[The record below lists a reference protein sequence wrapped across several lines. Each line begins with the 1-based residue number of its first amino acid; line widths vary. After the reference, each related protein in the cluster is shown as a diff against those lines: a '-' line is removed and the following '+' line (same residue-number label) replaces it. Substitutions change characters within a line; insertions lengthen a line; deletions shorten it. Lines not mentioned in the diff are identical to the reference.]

1 MLTTKKYKPY
11 SLRNFRDIPQIAA
24 LSEQE
29 KFNIEVVGNV
39 FPFKTNNYVVEEL
52 IDWSKV
58 PNDPIYVLNFP
69 QKDMLKPGHFD
80 RIAEHIKSGS
90 DRKGIRA
97 TADDVRW
104 QLNPHPAGQM
114 EKNVPTGSDGEPL
127 EGIQHKYRET
137 VLFFP
142 SQGQTCHAYCTFCF
156 RWPQFVGIDELRFAS
171 REAGVLVDYLR
182 THKEV
187 TDVLITGGDPMVMRA
202 KTIAAY
208 INAILDADLD
218 HIQTIRF
225 GTKSLAYWPYRFLTD
240 EDTPELLDALAR
252 IKKSG
257 RHLAIMAHFNHPQ
270 ELRTD
275 AVKLAIRALKSI
287 GAEIRT
293 QSPLLRHIN
302 DNPETWATMWQEQVS
317 LGLIPYYMFMVRDTG
332 AQHYFGVPLVEAH
345 NTFSEAFGQVSGL
358 ARTVRG
364 PSMSAE
370 PGKVKLNGIVEIHG
384 REYLMLEMIQGRR
397 PEWVMK
403 PFFAEY
409 DEQAMWLDDLVPA
422 FGEPRFFFE
431 DKPLPMLRRL
441 FALK

>member
-1 MLTTKKYKPY
+1 MLTAKKYKPY
-11 SLRNFRDIPQIAA
+11 TLRNFRDIPQVAA
-24 LSEQE
+24 LPEEE
-29 KFNIEVVGNV
+29 KSNIEIVGNV

-52 IDWSKV
+52 IDWSRV
-58 PNDPIYVLNFP
+58 PDDPIYVLNFP
-69 QKDMLKPGHFD
+69 QKDMLRPGHFD
-80 RIAEHIKSGS
+80 RVADLIRSGAE
-90 DRKGIRA
+90 RKKIRE
-97 TADDVRW
+97 TADNVRW

-114 EKNVPTGSDGEPL
+114 ESNVPTGPDGEPL

-142 SQGQTCHAYCTFCF
+142 SHGQTCHAYCTFCF

-171 REAGVLVDYLR
+171 KEAGVLVAYLR
-182 THKEV
+182 RHKEV
-187 TDVLITGGDPMVMRA
+187 TDVLITGGDPLVMRA
-202 KTIAAY
+202 KTIASY
-208 INAILDADLD
+208 IDAILEGGLD
-218 HIQTIRF
+218 HIRTIRF

-240 EDTPELLDALAR
+240 GDSPELLAALAKVR
-252 IKKSG
+252 QSG

-270 ELRTD
+270 ELKTE
-275 AVKLAIRALKSI
+275 AVGKAITALKSI

-302 DNPETWATMWQEQVS
+302 DSPETWASMWREQVS

-345 NTFSEAFGQVSGL
+345 NIFSEAFGQVSGV

-370 PGKVKLNGIVEIHG
+370 PGKVKISGVVEIHG

-409 DEQAMWLDDLVPA
+409 DEQALWLDDLVPA
-422 FGEPRFFFE
+422 FGEPRVFFE
-431 DKPLPMLRRL
+431 DKPQPMLRRL

>member
-1 MLTTKKYKPY
+1 MLTAKKYKPY
-11 SLRNFRDIPQIAA
+11 TLRNFRDIPQVAA
-24 LSEQE
+24 LPEEE
-29 KFNIEVVGNV
+29 KSNIEIVGNV

-52 IDWSKV
+52 IDWSRV
-58 PNDPIYVLNFP
+58 PDDPIYVLNFP
-69 QKDMLKPGHFD
+69 QKDMLRPGHFD
-80 RIAEHIKSGS
+80 RVADLIRSGAE
-90 DRKGIRA
+90 RKKIRE
-97 TADDVRW
+97 TADNVRW

-114 EKNVPTGSDGEPL
+114 ESNVPTGPDGEPL

-142 SQGQTCHAYCTFCF
+142 SHGQTCHAYCTFCF

-171 REAGVLVDYLR
+171 KEAGVLVAYLR
-182 THKEV
+182 RHKEV
-187 TDVLITGGDPMVMRA
+187 TDVLITGGDPLVMRA
-202 KTIAAY
+202 KTIASY
-208 INAILDADLD
+208 IDAILEGGLD
-218 HIQTIRF
+218 HIRTIRF

-240 EDTPELLDALAR
+240 GDSPELLAALAKVR
-252 IKKSG
+252 QSG

-270 ELRTD
+270 ELKTE
-275 AVKLAIRALKSI
+275 AVGKAITALKSI

-302 DNPETWATMWQEQVS
+302 DSPETWASMWREQVS

-345 NTFSEAFGQVSGL
+345 NIFSEAFGQVSGV

-370 PGKVKLNGIVEIHG
+370 PGKVKISGVVEIHG

-397 PEWVMK
+397 PEWGMK

-409 DEQAMWLDDLVPA
+409 DEQALWLDDLVPA

-431 DKPLPMLRRL
+431 DKPQPMLRRL

>member
-1 MLTTKKYKPY
+1 MLTAKKYKPY
-11 SLRNFRDIPQIAA
+11 TLRNFRDIPQVDV
-24 LSEQE
+24 LPEEE

-52 IDWSKV
+52 INWDNV

-69 QKDMLKPGHFD
+69 QKGMLKPGHFD
-80 RIAEHIKSGS
+80 RMAETIRDGS
-90 DRKGIRA
+90 DSKRVRKI
-97 TADDVRW
+97 ADEIRW

-114 EKNVPTGSDGEPL
+114 EKNVPTSENGEPI

-156 RWPQFVGIDELRFAS
+156 RWPQFVGIEELKFS
-171 REAGVLVDYLR
+171 SKEAGALVDYLR
-182 THKEV
+182 RHKEV
-187 TDVLITGGDPMVMRA
+187 TDVLITGGDPLVMRA
-202 KTIAAY
+202 KTISAY
-208 INAILDADLD
+208 IDAILDAGLD
-218 HIQTIRF
+218 HVRTIRF

-240 EDTPELLDALAR
+240 EDSGELLRALA
-252 IKKSG
+252 KVKASG

-275 AVKLAIRALKSI
+275 AVKRAIEALKSI

-302 DNPETWATMWQEQVS
+302 DSPETWAEMWQEQVT

-332 AQHYFGVPLVEAH
+332 AQPFFGVPLVEAH
-345 NTFSEAFGQVSGL
+345 NTFSEAFQQVSGV

-370 PGKVKLNGIVEIHG
+370 PGKVMINGVVEVHG
-384 REYLMLEMIQGRR
+384 REYIMLEMIQGRR
-397 PEWVMK
+397 PGWVKK

-409 DEQAMWLDDLVPA
+409 DEQALWLDDLVPA

-431 DKPLPMLRRL
+431 EKPQRTTRRL

>member
-1 MLTTKKYKPY
+1 MLTAKKYKPY
-11 SLRNFRDIPQIAA
+11 TLRNFLDIPQVAA
-24 LSEQE
+24 LPEEE

-39 FPFKTNNYVVEEL
+39 FPFKTNNYVMEEL
-52 IDWSKV
+52 IDWSRI
-58 PNDPIYVLNFP
+58 PEDPIYVLNFP

-80 RIAEHIKSGS
+80 RVADLIRSGA
-90 DRKGIRA
+90 DRKKIRE
-97 TADDVRW
+97 TADNVRW

-114 EKNVPTGSDGEPL
+114 EKNVPTGPDGEPL
-127 EGIQHKYRET
+127 KGIQHKYRET

-156 RWPQFVGIDELRFAS
+156 RWPQFVGINELRFAS
-171 REAGVLVDYLR
+171 KEAGVLVEYLR
-182 THKEV
+182 RHKEV
-187 TDVLITGGDPMVMRA
+187 TDVLITGGDPLVMRA
-202 KTIAAY
+202 KTIASY
-208 INAILDADLD
+208 IDAILDAGLD
-218 HIQTIRF
+218 HIRTIRI

-240 EDTPELLDALAR
+240 EDSPELLAALA
-252 IKKSG
+252 KVTESG

-270 ELRTD
+270 ELKTE
-275 AVKLAIRALKSI
+275 AVQKAIAALKSI

-302 DNPETWATMWQEQVS
+302 DSPEIWAEMWREQVAS
-317 LGLIPYYMFMVRDTG
+317 GLIPYYMFMVRNTG
-332 AQHYFGVPLVEAH
+332 AQHYFGVPMVEAH
-345 NTFSEAFGQVSGL
+345 NTFREAFQQVSGV

-370 PGKVKLNGIVEIHG
+370 PGKVMINGVVEIHG

-397 PEWVMK
+397 PEWVKK

-409 DEQAMWLDDLVPA
+409 DEQALWLDDLVPA

-431 DKPLPMLRRL
+431 EKPQPMLRRL

>member
-11 SLRNFRDIPQIAA
+11 TLRNFRDIPQVAA
-24 LSEQE
+24 LPEEE

-52 IDWSKV
+52 IDWSRV
-58 PNDPIYVLNFP
+58 PEDPIYVLNFP
-69 QKDMLKPGHFD
+69 QKGMLKPGHFG
-80 RIAEHIKSGS
+80 RMAETIKAGS
-90 DRKGIRA
+90 DSKQIRKV
-97 TADDVRW
+97 ADEIRW

-114 EKNVPTGSDGEPL
+114 EKNVPTNENGEPIQ
-127 EGIQHKYRET
+127 GIQHKYRET

-156 RWPQFVGIDELRFAS
+156 RWPQFVGIEELKFS
-171 REAGVLVDYLR
+171 SKEAGALVDYLR
-182 THKEV
+182 RHEEV
-187 TDVLITGGDPMVMRA
+187 TDVLITGGDPLVMRA
-202 KTIAAY
+202 KTISAY
-208 INAILDADLD
+208 IDAILDAGLD
-218 HIQTIRF
+218 HIRTIRF

-240 EDTPELLDALAR
+240 EDSGELLRALA
-252 IKKSG
+252 KVKASG

-275 AVKLAIRALKSI
+275 AVKRAITALKSI

-302 DNPETWATMWQEQVS
+302 DNPETWAEMWQEQVT

-332 AQHYFGVPLVEAH
+332 AQPFFGVPLVEAH
-345 NTFSEAFGQVSGL
+345 NTFSEAFQQVSGV

-370 PGKVKLNGIVEIHG
+370 PGKVMMNGVVEVHG
-384 REYLMLEMIQGRR
+384 REYIMLEMIQGRK
-397 PEWVMK
+397 PGWVKK

-409 DEQAMWLDDLVPA
+409 DEQALWLDDLVPA

-431 DKPLPMLRRL
+431 EKPQPTYRRL

>member
-1 MLTTKKYKPY
+1 MLTAKKYKPY
-11 SLRNFRDIPQIAA
+11 TLRNFRDIPQVAA
-24 LSEQE
+24 LPEEE
-29 KFNIEVVGNV
+29 KSNIEIVGNV

-52 IDWSKV
+52 IDWSRV
-58 PNDPIYVLNFP
+58 PDDPIYVLNFP
-69 QKDMLKPGHFD
+69 QKDMLRPGHFD
-80 RIAEHIKSGS
+80 RVADLIRSGAE
-90 DRKGIRA
+90 RKKIRE
-97 TADDVRW
+97 TADNVRW

-114 EKNVPTGSDGEPL
+114 ESNVPTGPDGEPL

-142 SQGQTCHAYCTFCF
+142 SHGQTCHAYCTFCF

-171 REAGVLVDYLR
+171 KEAGVLVAYLR
-182 THKEV
+182 RHKEV
-187 TDVLITGGDPMVMRA
+187 TDVLITGGDPLVMRA
-202 KTIAAY
+202 KTIASY
-208 INAILDADLD
+208 IDAILEGGLD
-218 HIQTIRF
+218 HIRTIRF

-240 EDTPELLDALAR
+240 GDSPELLAALAKVR
-252 IKKSG
+252 QSG

-270 ELRTD
+270 ELKTE
-275 AVKLAIRALKSI
+275 AVGKAIAALKSI

-302 DNPETWATMWQEQVS
+302 DSPETWASMWREQVS

-345 NTFSEAFGQVSGL
+345 NIFSEAFGQVSGV

-370 PGKVKLNGIVEIHG
+370 PGKVKISGVVEIHG

-409 DEQAMWLDDLVPA
+409 DEQALWLDDLVPA

-431 DKPLPMLRRL
+431 DKPQPMLRRL